1 MADTKGANLSRMVLK
16 QAGRAKEKI
25 LQNLGKAD
33 KTTDEIFEEHLQN
46 FNTQQVNSTRLHKD
60 INNYLRCI
68 RAMQTASKNL
78 METLSDI
85 YEKEWVGQD
94 MLYVQAQ
101 NNEMLWADLAHKL
114 SDQVVIPLNTY
125 QAQFPE
131 MRKKID
137 KRGRKLIDFDAERHT
152 VQQLQNNPNR
162 NEAKFVRAK
171 EGMENAK
178 RTYEILNSE
187 LHDELPALHDS
198 RILFLVTN
206 MQTLFAAEEVF
217 HSETAK
223 VYSELEGVVDKLA
236 KEAQRG
242 TLPRKTFP
250 KPLPITNNTNS
261 NFNNS
266 SVITNSN
273 GPNLSAPPKDI
284 NGAVVSPNTFK
295 RLAEFSHSVADHV
308 KSYYNSSL
316 WQSDSKGT
324 SVLSTPLAAPKEHQ
338 VLPIQHVLKESAPK
352 EHVLKEHMLLEPA
365 LTNGLPEQLAEAGE
379 SPSLGVSETEA
390 CMPPMAPLASSKRLP
405 ASLPNGHSATTE
417 NLPPGVLYQV
427 KAAYKYQAEDMDE
440 LQFEVGE
447 VIDVVEYDDPE
458 EQEEGW
464 LMGVRSSTGQKGLF
478 PANFTRPI

>member
-1 MADTKGANLSRMVLK
+1 MGVLAGLPTVCYLAASTMADTKGANISRMVLK

-33 KTTDEIFEEHLQN
+33 KTTDEIFEEHLMN

-101 NNEMLWADLAHKL
+101 NHEMLWADVAHKL

-137 KRGRKLIDFDAERHT
+137 KRGRTLIDFDKERHE
-152 VQQLQNNPNR
+152 VQSMQNNPNR
-162 NEAKFVRAK
+162 NEAKFIKAK
-171 EGMENAK
+171 ENMETAK
-178 RTYEILNSE
+178 RTYEVLNSE

-236 KEAQRG
+236 KEVQRG

-250 KPLPITNNTNS
+250 KPQPISNNQVI
-261 NFNNS
+261 NNS
-266 SVITNSN
+266 SPNSTLN
-273 GPNLSAPPKDI
+273 PPK
-284 NGAVVSPNTFK
+284 GA
-295 RLAEFSHSVADHV
+295 
-308 KSYYNSSL
+308 
-316 WQSDSKGT
+316 
-324 SVLSTPLAAPKEHQ
+324 STD
-338 VLPIQHVLKESAPK
+338 
-352 EHVLKEHMLLEPA
+352 
-365 LTNGLPEQLAEAGE
+365 
-379 SPSLGVSETEA
+379 
-390 CMPPMAPLASSKRLP
+390 
-405 ASLPNGHSATTE
+405 
-417 NLPPGVLYQV
+417 NLPPGVLYKV
-427 KAAYKYQAEDMDE
+427 KATYKYQAEDMDE
-440 LQFEVGE
+440 LSFEVGE
-447 VIDVVEYDDPE
+447 LIDVIEYDDPE

-464 LMGVRSSTGQKGLF
+464 LMGAKESTGQKGLF
-478 PANFTRPI
+478 PANFTKPI

>member
-1 MADTKGANLSRMVLK
+1 
-16 QAGRAKEKI
+16 
-25 LQNLGKAD
+25 
-33 KTTDEIFEEHLQN
+33 
-46 FNTQQVNSTRLHKD
+46 
-60 INNYLRCI
+60 
-68 RAMQTASKNL
+68 
-78 METLSDI
+78 
-85 YEKEWVGQD
+85 
-94 MLYVQAQ
+94 
-101 NNEMLWADLAHKL
+101 
-114 SDQVVIPLNTY
+114 VVIPLNTY

-137 KRGRKLIDFDAERHT
+137 KRGRKLIDFDAERHS
-152 VQQLQNNPNR
+152 VQQMQNNPNR

-171 EGMENAK
+171 ESMENAK

-223 VYSELEGVVDKLA
+223 VYGELEGVVDKLA

-250 KPLPITNNTNS
+250 KPLPIANHSSNS
-261 NFNNS
+261 NLSN
-266 SVITNSN
+266 VITTNGHNMNS
-273 GPNLSAPPKDI
+273 PPK
-284 NGAVVSPNTFK
+284 A
-295 RLAEFSHSVADHV
+295 
-308 KSYYNSSL
+308 
-316 WQSDSKGT
+316 
-324 SVLSTPLAAPKEHQ
+324 
-338 VLPIQHVLKESAPK
+338 
-352 EHVLKEHMLLEPA
+352 
-365 LTNGLPEQLAEAGE
+365 TNGGGRSQKYSGGLSPTKDDYEPVRNLPE
-379 SPSLGVSETEA
+379 S
-390 CMPPMAPLASSKRLP
+390 
-405 ASLPNGHSATTE
+405 NGHSKTNGSGHSYDIPAGATTD

-447 VIDVVEYDDPE
+447 VIDVVEYEEPD

>member
-1 MADTKGANLSRMVLK
+1 MGTVVSMGVLAGLPTTCYLAANTMADTKGANISRMVLK

-25 LQNLGKAD
+25 LQNLGKSD
-33 KTTDEIFEEHLQN
+33 KTTDEIFEEHLMN

-137 KRGRKLIDFDAERHT
+137 KRGRKLIDFDAERHA
-152 VQQLQNNPNR
+152 VQQMQNNPNR

-171 EGMENAK
+171 ESMENAK

-242 TLPRKTFP
+242 ALPRKTFP
-250 KPLPITNNTNS
+250 KPLPITN
-261 NFNNS
+261 
-266 SVITNSN
+266 SVISHNSQN
-273 GPNLSAPPKDI
+273 STLSHPPK
-284 NGAVVSPNTFK
+284 GA
-295 RLAEFSHSVADHV
+295 
-308 KSYYNSSL
+308 
-316 WQSDSKGT
+316 
-324 SVLSTPLAAPKEHQ
+324 STD
-338 VLPIQHVLKESAPK
+338 
-352 EHVLKEHMLLEPA
+352 
-365 LTNGLPEQLAEAGE
+365 
-379 SPSLGVSETEA
+379 
-390 CMPPMAPLASSKRLP
+390 
-405 ASLPNGHSATTE
+405 
-417 NLPPGVLYQV
+417 NLPPGVLYKV
-427 KAAYKYQAEDMDE
+427 KATYKYQAEDMDE
-440 LQFEVGE
+440 LAFEVGE
-447 VIDVVEYDDPE
+447 MIQVVEYDDPE

-464 LMGVRSSTGQKGLF
+464 LMGVKESTGQKGLF
-478 PANFTRPI
+478 PANFTKPI

>member
-1 MADTKGANLSRMVLK
+1 MGSPDCCVSQISGERTVLPTWSHTNMADTRTANISKLVLK

-46 FNTQQVNSTRLHKD
+46 FNSQQVNSTRLHKD

-101 NNEMLWADLAHKL
+101 NHEMLWADLAHKL

-137 KRGRKLIDFDAERHT
+137 KRGRKLIDFDKERHA
-152 VQQLQNNPNR
+152 VQQMQNNPNR
-162 NEAKFVRAK
+162 NEAKFIKNK
-171 EGMENAK
+171 EQLENAK
-178 RTYEILNSE
+178 RTYEVLNSE

-217 HSETAK
+217 HSETSK
-223 VYSELEGVVDKLA
+223 TFSELEAVVDKLA
-236 KEAQRG
+236 KEVQKG
-242 TLPRKTFP
+242 TLPRRTFP
-250 KPLPITNNTNS
+250 KPQPISNS
-261 NFNNS
+261 VINHNNS
-266 SVITNSN
+266 SQNSTLN
-273 GPNLSAPPKDI
+273 PPK
-284 NGAVVSPNTFK
+284 
-295 RLAEFSHSVADHV
+295 
-308 KSYYNSSL
+308 
-316 WQSDSKGT
+316 
-324 SVLSTPLAAPKEHQ
+324 
-338 VLPIQHVLKESAPK
+338 
-352 EHVLKEHMLLEPA
+352 
-365 LTNGLPEQLAEAGE
+365 
-379 SPSLGVSETEA
+379 
-390 CMPPMAPLASSKRLP
+390 AS
-405 ASLPNGHSATTE
+405 NGHSSVRGKYGGYTPTKDYEPVGGDRTSDVNSSRLNGASTD
-417 NLPPGVLYQV
+417 NLPPGVLYKV
-427 KAAYKYQAEDMDE
+427 KATYKYQAEDMDE
-440 LQFEVGE
+440 LSFEVGE
-447 VIDVVEYDDPE
+447 LIDVIEYDDPE

-464 LMGVRSSTGQKGLF
+464 LMGAKESTGQKGLF
-478 PANFTRPI
+478 PANFTKPI

>member
-1 MADTKGANLSRMVLK
+1 MGSPDCCVSQISGERTTEQYYLPGATNMADTRTANISKLVLK

-46 FNTQQVNSTRLHKD
+46 FNSQQVNATRLHKD

-68 RAMQTASKNL
+68 KAMQTASKNL

-137 KRGRKLIDFDAERHT
+137 KRGRKLIDFDAERHS
-152 VQQLQNNPNR
+152 VKQMQNNPNR

-171 EGMENAK
+171 ESMENAK

-217 HSETAK
+217 HSETSK
-223 VYSELEGVVDKLA
+223 VFSELEAVVDKLA
-236 KEAQRG
+236 KEVQKG
-242 TLPRKTFP
+242 TLPRRTFP
-250 KPLPITNNTNS
+250 KPQPITNS
-261 NFNNS
+261 VISSHNS
-266 SVITNSN
+266 SQNSTLN
-273 GPNLSAPPKDI
+273 PPK
-284 NGAVVSPNTFK
+284 
-295 RLAEFSHSVADHV
+295 
-308 KSYYNSSL
+308 
-316 WQSDSKGT
+316 
-324 SVLSTPLAAPKEHQ
+324 
-338 VLPIQHVLKESAPK
+338 
-352 EHVLKEHMLLEPA
+352 
-365 LTNGLPEQLAEAGE
+365 
-379 SPSLGVSETEA
+379 
-390 CMPPMAPLASSKRLP
+390 AS
-405 ASLPNGHSATTE
+405 NGHSSVRGKYGGYTPTKDYEPVGGDRHSDMNGSSRLNGASTD
-417 NLPPGVLYQV
+417 NLPPGVLYKV
-427 KAAYKYQAEDMDE
+427 KATYKYQAEDMDE
-440 LQFEVGE
+440 LSFEVGE
-447 VIDVVEYDDPE
+447 IIDVMEYDDPE

-464 LMGVRSSTGQKGLF
+464 LCGAKDSTGQKGLF
-478 PANFTRPI
+478 PANFTKLI

>member
-1 MADTKGANLSRMVLK
+1 MGSAEWATCPATWLTPKGGNLSRLVLK

-46 FNTQQVNSTRLHKD
+46 FNTQQVNATRLHKD

-137 KRGRKLIDFDAERHT
+137 KRGRKLIDFDAERHA
-152 VQQLQNNPNR
+152 VQQMQNNPNR
-162 NEAKFVRAK
+162 NEAKFIKAK
-171 EGMENAK
+171 EQMENAK
-178 RTYEILNSE
+178 RTYEVLNSE

-236 KEAQRG
+236 KEVQKG
-242 TLPRKTFP
+242 TLPRKSFP
-250 KPLPITNNTNS
+250 KPQPITNANP
-261 NFNNS
+261 
-266 SVITNSN
+266 VITNSS
-273 GPNLSAPPKDI
+273 PNSTLASPPKGEWTSSDEGKT
-284 NGAVVSPNTFK
+284 NGFDKFKNATNGSSSRSKYGSQSPTK
-295 RLAEFSHSVADHV
+295 DYEPIGGHSET
-308 KSYYNSSL
+308 N
-316 WQSDSKGT
+316 GT
-324 SVLSTPLAAPKEHQ
+324 SRL
-338 VLPIQHVLKESAPK
+338 
-352 EHVLKEHMLLEPA
+352 
-365 LTNGLPEQLAEAGE
+365 NGNGR
-379 SPSLGVSETEA
+379 SDMYDIPSG
-390 CMPPMAPLASSKRLP
+390 
-405 ASLPNGHSATTE
+405 ATTD
-417 NLPPGVLYQV
+417 NLPPGVLYKV
-427 KAAYKYQAEDMDE
+427 KATYKYQAEDMDE

-447 VIDVVEYDDPE
+447 IIDVIEYEDPE

-464 LMGVRSSTGQKGLF
+464 LMGCKDSTGQKGLF
-478 PANFTRPI
+478 PANFTKPI

>member
-1 MADTKGANLSRMVLK
+1 MKPKTGQAYIERMYV
-16 QAGRAKEKI
+16 KI

-46 FNTQQVNSTRLHKD
+46 FNTQQVNATRLHKD

-137 KRGRKLIDFDAERHT
+137 KRGRKLIDFDAERHA
-152 VQQLQNNPNR
+152 VQQMQNNPNR
-162 NEAKFVRAK
+162 NEAKFIKAK
-171 EGMENAK
+171 EQMENAK
-178 RTYEILNSE
+178 RTYEVLNSE

-236 KEAQRG
+236 KEVQKG

-250 KPLPITNNTNS
+250 KPQPITNANP
-261 NFNNS
+261 
-266 SVITNSN
+266 VITNSS
-273 GPNLSAPPKDI
+273 PNSTLASPPKAENAQKP
-284 NGAVVSPNTFK
+284 NGEVVSPNSLK
-295 RLAEFSHSVADHV
+295 RLYDFSAGVLNHV
-308 KSYYNSSL
+308 KSYYNPTL
-316 WQSDSKGT
+316 WQANSRGT
-324 SVLSTPLAAPKEHQ
+324 SGELSPAAPAKPVVVDPKEEPTEMSVSPLPPDISEISKTELIEEPVTTPNGEAKP
-338 VLPIQHVLKESAPK
+338 VLPEKLVE
-352 EHVLKEHMLLEPA
+352 
-365 LTNGLPEQLAEAGE
+365 
-379 SPSLGVSETEA
+379 
-390 CMPPMAPLASSKRLP
+390 APLAKMAIVP
-405 ASLPNGHSATTE
+405 DSATTD
-417 NLPPGVLYQV
+417 NLPPGVLYKV
-427 KAAYKYQAEDMDE
+427 KATYKYQAEDMDE

-447 VIDVVEYDDPE
+447 IIDVIEYEDPE

-464 LMGVRSSTGQKGLF
+464 LMGVKDSTGQKGLF
-478 PANFTRPI
+478 PANFTKPI

>member
-1 MADTKGANLSRMVLK
+1 MGSISQCSVSHRRLPGHQCTMADTKTANISRLVIK

-46 FNTQQVNSTRLHKD
+46 FNTQQVNATRLHKD

-101 NNEMLWADLAHKL
+101 NHEMLWADVAHKL

-137 KRGRKLIDFDAERHT
+137 KRGRKLIDFDKERHA
-152 VQQLQNNPNR
+152 VQQMQNNPNR
-162 NEAKFVRAK
+162 NEAKFIKVK
-171 EGMENAK
+171 EQMENAK
-178 RTYEILNSE
+178 RTYEVLNSE

-206 MQTLFAAEEVF
+206 MQTLFAAEDVF

-223 VYSELEGVVDKLA
+223 VFSELEAVVDKLA
-236 KEAQRG
+236 KEVQKG

-250 KPLPITNNTNS
+250 KPAPVTNS
-261 NFNNS
+261 IISHNNS
-266 SVITNSN
+266 NNSTLNPPKGEWTSSNSGFMNGFFKSKHASN
-273 GPNLSAPPKDI
+273 GNGSSLNRGKYGGGGGFTTPTKDYEPVGAGAGHSDLNGSSRI
-284 NGAVVSPNTFK
+284 NGNGSPD
-295 RLAEFSHSVADHV
+295 V
-308 KSYYNSSL
+308 YNIPS
-316 WQSDSKGT
+316 GA
-324 SVLSTPLAAPKEHQ
+324 STD
-338 VLPIQHVLKESAPK
+338 
-352 EHVLKEHMLLEPA
+352 
-365 LTNGLPEQLAEAGE
+365 
-379 SPSLGVSETEA
+379 
-390 CMPPMAPLASSKRLP
+390 
-405 ASLPNGHSATTE
+405 
-417 NLPPGVLYQV
+417 NLPPGVLYKV
-427 KAAYKYQAEDMDE
+427 KATYKYQAEDMDE
-440 LQFEVGE
+440 LAFEVGE
-447 VIDVVEYDDPE
+447 LIQVVEYDDPE

-464 LMGVRSSTGQKGLF
+464 LMGVKESTGQKGLF
-478 PANFTRPI
+478 PANFTKPI

>member
-1 MADTKGANLSRMVLK
+1 VSYLPGNMADTKGGNLSRLVLK

-46 FNTQQVNSTRLHKD
+46 FNTQQVNATRLHKD

-131 MRKKID
+131 MRKKIE
-137 KRGRKLIDFDAERHT
+137 KRGRKLIDFDSERHA
-152 VQQLQNNPNR
+152 VQQMQNNPNR
-162 NEAKFVRAK
+162 NEAKFIKAK
-171 EGMENAK
+171 EQMENAK
-178 RTYEILNSE
+178 RTYEVLNSE

-236 KEAQRG
+236 KEVQKG

-250 KPLPITNNTNS
+250 KPQPITNANPVIS
-261 NFNNS
+261 NS
-266 SVITNSN
+266 SPNST
-273 GPNLSAPPKDI
+273 LASPPK
-284 NGAVVSPNTFK
+284 GEWT
-295 RLAEFSHSVADHV
+295 
-308 KSYYNSSL
+308 SS
-316 WQSDSKGT
+316 DEGK
-324 SVLSTPLAAPKEHQ
+324 
-338 VLPIQHVLKESAPK
+338 
-352 EHVLKEHMLLEPA
+352 
-365 LTNGLPEQLAEAGE
+365 TNGFDKFKNATNGSSSRSKYSSQ
-379 SPSLGVSETEA
+379 SPTKDYEPIG
-390 CMPPMAPLASSKRLP
+390 
-405 ASLPNGHSATTE
+405 GHSDTNGSSRLNGNSRSDLYDIPGGATTD
-417 NLPPGVLYQV
+417 NLPPGVLYKV
-427 KAAYKYQAEDMDE
+427 KATYKYQAEDMDE

-447 VIDVVEYDDPE
+447 IIDVIEYEDPE

-464 LMGVRSSTGQKGLF
+464 LMGCKDTTGQKGLF
-478 PANFTRPI
+478 PANFTKPI

>member
-1 MADTKGANLSRMVLK
+1 MADTKGGNLSRLVLK

-46 FNTQQVNSTRLHKD
+46 FNTQQVNATRLHKD

-137 KRGRKLIDFDAERHT
+137 KRGRKLIDFDAERHA
-152 VQQLQNNPNR
+152 VQQMQNNPNR
-162 NEAKFVRAK
+162 NEAKFIKAK
-171 EGMENAK
+171 EQMENAK
-178 RTYEILNSE
+178 RTYEVLNSE

-236 KEAQRG
+236 KEVQKG

-250 KPLPITNNTNS
+250 KPQPITNANP
-261 NFNNS
+261 
-266 SVITNSN
+266 VITNSS
-273 GPNLSAPPKDI
+273 PNSTLASPPKGEWTSSDEGKTNGFDKFK
-284 NGAVVSPNTFK
+284 NGA
-295 RLAEFSHSVADHV
+295 
-308 KSYYNSSL
+308 
-316 WQSDSKGT
+316 
-324 SVLSTPLAAPKEHQ
+324 
-338 VLPIQHVLKESAPK
+338 
-352 EHVLKEHMLLEPA
+352 
-365 LTNGLPEQLAEAGE
+365 
-379 SPSLGVSETEA
+379 
-390 CMPPMAPLASSKRLP
+390 
-405 ASLPNGHSATTE
+405 TTD
-417 NLPPGVLYQV
+417 NLPPGVLYKV
-427 KAAYKYQAEDMDE
+427 KATYKYQAEDMDE

-447 VIDVVEYDDPE
+447 IIDVVEYEDPE

-464 LMGVRSSTGQKGLF
+464 LMGVKESTGQKGLF
-478 PANFTRPI
+478 PANFTKPI